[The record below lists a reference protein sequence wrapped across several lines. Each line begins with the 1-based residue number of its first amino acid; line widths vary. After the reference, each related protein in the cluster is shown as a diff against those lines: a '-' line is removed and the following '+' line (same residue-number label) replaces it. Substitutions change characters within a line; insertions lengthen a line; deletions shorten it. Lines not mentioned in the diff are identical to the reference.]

1 MKDETLSSEFISQV
15 TSSDTS
21 KESTLTNEVIDD
33 NLSSGSQQL
42 ISESTIQPPTSQ
54 NSFLTDETTQII
66 NSTVSTLPNE
76 SVDSNKQINALIAFI
91 VTACAI
97 VLIVSGSALIYCKCQ
112 VDRNQRIR
120 ETYLDTSQFRKRHN
134 NGQIELHSI

>member
-42 ISESTIQPPTSQ
+42 ISEAFTTPNIDTTLSEKEDSTYKILIIASLITSSLSAVLLLITIIGKCCIKKINPTSQ
-54 NSFLTDETTQII
+54 R
-66 NSTVSTLPNE
+66 
-76 SVDSNKQINALIAFI
+76 SNDNF
-91 VTACAI
+91 
-97 VLIVSGSALIYCKCQ
+97 
-112 VDRNQRIR
+112 
-120 ETYLDTSQFRKRHN
+120 
-134 NGQIELHSI
+134 ELS